1 MAQRT
6 AEDARPHGTR
16 RPIVWLCLLAVWAG
30 VAPGCAT
37 YSDRMKN
44 ARAAT
49 SAGEY
54 AEGIEQLDKAIG
66 VDEPDR
72 IPDKFKSETALTILE
87 RGTLKQ
93 ASETYASSARDL
105 SAADKGL
112 ELLDI
117 ANDASGA
124 IGKYVFSD
132 SATKYRSSPTEKLA
146 LNSFNMLNY
155 LAVADLSG
163 SRVEA
168 RRFSVMQKYLSDFDP
183 GSAHVAFGSYLAGFT
198 LEKLG
203 EYESA
208 MRYYDEAL
216 QERSF
221 ESLRG
226 PIERL
231 SKRTDYRG
239 KRISEFLAAS
249 GPLPAVADD
258 DAELLVVVSVGRVP
272 HKVPERMPIGLAV
285 GAAGTYIS
293 GNPEVLGYSAMKFII
308 YPKLVP
314 SESVIG
320 SAGLQIDGRSAELE
334 LASNIGL
341 EISREYEELKPRI
354 IGAAVSRMIVRA
366 AAAEGMRQAG
376 NQESS
381 GLGWA
386 LALLTEASM
395 AAMDKPDTRSW
406 IFLPDRVYLHRSR
419 VRPGMREITIDLGSA
434 GKRTTTVDL
443 PKRGF
448 ATIVVTAPQ

>member
-1 MAQRT
+1 MVQRT
-6 AEDARPHGTR
+6 ADARR
-16 RPIVWLCLLAVWAG
+16 RGARGPAVWLGLLAACVG

-37 YSDRMKN
+37 YSDRMQK

-49 SAGEY
+49 TAGDY
-54 AEGIEQLDKAIG
+54 AEAIEQLDKAIG

-87 RGTLKQ
+87 RATLKQ
-93 ASETYASSARDL
+93 ASETYPSSARDF

-117 ANDASGA
+117 ANDTAGD

-146 LNSFNMLNY
+146 LNGFNMLNY
-155 LAVADLSG
+155 LAVGDLSG
-163 SRVEA
+163 ARVES

-183 GSAHVAFGSYLAGFT
+183 KSAHVAFGSYVAGFT
-198 LEKLG
+198 LEGLG
-203 EYESA
+203 EYGAA

-226 PIERL
+226 PVERL
-231 SKRTDYRG
+231 SKLTDYRG
-239 KRISEFLAAS
+239 KRIAEFLAAS
-249 GPLPAVADD
+249 PPAPAVADD
-258 DAELLVVVSVGRVP
+258 DPELLVVVSVGRVP
-272 HKVPERMPIGLAV
+272 HKVPERMPIGMAV
-285 GAAGTYIS
+285 GIAGSYIS

-334 LASNIGL
+334 LASNLGL
-341 EISREYEELKPRI
+341 EIGREYEELKPRI
-354 IGAAVSRMIVRA
+354 IGAALSRMIVRA

-376 NQESS
+376 KQQGD

-386 LALLTEASM
+386 LALLTEASL

-406 IFLPDRVYLHRSR
+406 IFLPDRVYVHRAR
-419 VRPGMREITIDLGSA
+419 VKPGKHDLTINLGSA
-434 GKRTTTVDL
+434 GSRTATVDL
-443 PKRGF
+443 PKGSF